1 MQQPPRQ
8 LPPSLSLGSIDR
20 ERTAALVQATEDAFA
35 RADVPAILA
44 GFTDDV
50 IIQFADLPEI
60 RGVAEA
66 EKFLRARFA
75 RQKNYRLKKSLR
87 MVEGSMI
94 GNFWEGTWEDAHNGA
109 AMRGRGTE
117 FWTLNDGKVAVWEAT
132 FNVWEEA
139 KGPSIPIL

>member
-1 MQQPPRQ
+1 M
-8 LPPSLSLGSIDR
+8 IDR
-20 ERTAALVQATEDAFA
+20 ERAAALVQATEANFA

-50 IIQFADLPEI
+50 IIRFADLPEM
-60 RGVAEA
+60 RGLAEA

-94 GNFWEGTWEDAHNGA
+94 GNFWEGDWEDAKTGK

-117 FWTLNDGKVAVWEAT
+117 FWTLHDNGKVAVWEAT
-132 FNVWEEA
+132 FNVWE
-139 KGPSIPIL
+139 PSTGSVTPIL

>member
-1 MQQPPRQ
+1 M
-8 LPPSLSLGSIDR
+8 IDR
-20 ERTAALVQATEDAFA
+20 ERAASLVQATEDNFA

-44 GFTDDV
+44 GFTEDV
-50 IIQFADLPEI
+50 IIRFADLPEMH
-60 RGVAEA
+60 GLAEA

-94 GNFWEGTWEDAHNGA
+94 GNFWEGDWEDAKTGK

-117 FWTLNDGKVAVWEAT
+117 FWTLQDGKVAVWEAT
-132 FNVWEEA
+132 FNVWEPA
-139 KGPSIPIL
+139 AGSAVPIL